1 VVKKKNLYKKNKKN
15 NIHVKKHSIHVK
27 RHDIHVKK
35 HNIKVKSA
43 DASDFTLSN
52 IEQDFIL
59 ESYNYY
65 SEHIPI
71 SVTIVKK
78 GGEFVPTYVLQVSV
92 ISKTTEMILEKVR
105 LELIRRVSLGAEDM
119 GDVKKTDLVEDKFNE
134 LIGILIGKYFPDS
147 DEDTATFLKSYLR
160 INSLGLG
167 ALELLM
173 DDESLEEL
181 VINQASE
188 PAWVYHKKHGWL
200 KTNIYLKNE
209 EQIRHYAGIIGRRVG
224 RQISVLSPLLDAHLG
239 SGDRVNATLSPVST
253 NGNTIT
259 IRKFSKDPW
268 TITKFIKTRTISS
281 EAAALIWTAV
291 QYELSALI
299 AGGTAS
305 GKTSA
310 LNVFANFFPPNQRI
324 ISIEDTREIVLP
336 KFLHW
341 VPLNTTLPNAEGK
354 GEINMGDLLVNSL
367 RMRPDRILVGEV
379 RRKRE
384 TETLFEAIHTGHSV
398 YATFHANSAKETV
411 ERLTNAPLDVPKIM
425 LSAISLVIV
434 QFRNR
439 RSGKRRTFQIAEIM
453 PNGESNVIMQYDIK
467 KDVLI
472 KVGKSKALY
481 DNISLFTGMTDSEIS
496 KELNDKVRVLKYL
509 VEKNIDDVD
518 GVGRIVAEYYT
529 NKVNLMHYVN
539 TNKDFPLASQ
549 LRIELPIQRS
559 APQPEAS
566 NELTNNIKEPNIDAP
581 QVEVS
586 KEDATVLVEKD
597 SQKEVHK
604 EAQKEAQDIVKGNA
618 SLKSDSADENNKGK
632 GGITKLLKVITSY
645 KKNIIKDVVKQN
657 KQQKIPSDN
666 SHSKASPSHFLKR
679 K

>member
-1 VVKKKNLYKKNKKN
+1 MIKSSKKPKRDLAVHKSKHLSIHKTIKVVHKKN
-15 NIHVKKHSIHVK
+15 
-27 RHDIHVKK
+27 
-35 HNIKVKSA
+35 
-43 DASDFTLSN
+43 
-52 IEQDFIL
+52 IL
-59 ESYNYY
+59 ENANTDSIANKEDVILDNYQFT
-65 SEHIPI
+65 SERIPI
-71 SVTIVKK
+71 NVTIVKK
-78 GGEFVPTYVLQVSV
+78 AGEFVPTYSLQISV

-105 LELIRRVSLGAEDM
+105 LELIRRVSLGVEDI
-119 GDVKKTDLVEDKFNE
+119 GDAKKTDLVEDKFNQ
-134 LIGILIGKYFPDS
+134 LIDILIDKYFPDS
-147 DEDTATFLKSYLR
+147 NQETVNFLRSYLK

-167 ALELLM
+167 NLELLM
-173 DDESLEEL
+173 NDETLEEL
-181 VINQASE
+181 VVNQATE
-188 PAWVYHKKHGWL
+188 PAWVYHKKYGWL
-200 KTNIYLKNE
+200 KTNVYLKNE
-209 EQIRHYAGIIGRRVG
+209 DQTKHYASIIGRKVG

-268 TITKFIKTRTISS
+268 TITKFLRTKTISP
-281 EAAALIWTAV
+281 EAAALIWTAI
-291 QYELSALI
+291 QFELSALI

-324 ISIEDTREIVLP
+324 LSIEDTREIVLP

-411 ERLTNAPLDVPKIM
+411 ERLTNPPLDVPKIM
-425 LSAISLVIV
+425 LPAISLIIV

-439 RSGKRRTFQIAEIM
+439 RSGMRRTFQIAEIL
-453 PNGESNVIMQYDIK
+453 PNGDANVILQYDIK
-467 KDVLI
+467 KDVLVRI
-472 KVGKSKALY
+472 SKSKALFA
-481 DNISLFTGMTDSEIS
+481 NISLFTGMTDAEIN
-496 KELNDKVRVLKYL
+496 KELSDKIKVLNYL
-509 VEKNIDDVD
+509 VKKNIDDVD

-529 NKVNLMHYVN
+529 DKVNLMKYIN

-549 LRIELPIQRS
+549 LQLETPKIVLTPTTKIKDDTLKSIPKNVTLLNNSEPEDKSSKDKEL
-559 APQPEAS
+559 
-566 NELTNNIKEPNIDAP
+566 K
-581 QVEVS
+581 
-586 KEDATVLVEKD
+586 EKD
-597 SQKEVHK
+597 SKLKELK
-604 EAQKEAQDIVKGNA
+604 EKELKDKG
-618 SLKSDSADENNKGK
+618 SNN
-632 GGITKLLKVITSY
+632 S
-645 KKNIIKDVVKQN
+645 NSSN
-657 KQQKIPSDN
+657 SSIPSTDSN
-666 SHSKASPSHFLKR
+666 STASQPVQPVLSEMSPAHKNFSSIMSKLPSLRSKN

>member
-1 VVKKKNLYKKNKKN
+1 VADKKLKKSKNKTTKVV
-15 NIHVKKHSIHVK
+15 NI
-27 RHDIHVKK
+27 R
-35 HNIKVKSA
+35 KSK
-43 DASDFTLSN
+43 SVTILST
-52 IEQDFIL
+52 EQEAFGNKEDTIL
-59 ESYNYY
+59 DSYEFK
-65 SEHIPI
+65 SERIPI

-78 GGEFVPTYVLQVSV
+78 RGEFVPTYVLKISV

-105 LELIRRVSLGAEDM
+105 LELIRRVSLGAEDL
-119 GDVKKTDLVEDKFNE
+119 GDVKKTDLIEDKFNQ
-134 LIGILIGKYFPDS
+134 LIDILIDKYFPDS
-147 DEDTATFLKSYLR
+147 DAEVISFLRSYLKM
-160 INSLGLG
+160 NSLGLG
-167 ALELLM
+167 NLELLM
-173 DDESLEEL
+173 NDENLEEL

-200 KTNIYLKNE
+200 RTNVYLKSE
-209 EQIRHYAGIIGRRVG
+209 EQTRHYASIIGRRVG
-224 RQISVLSPLLDAHLG
+224 RQITVLTPLLDAHLG

-268 TITKFIKTRTISS
+268 TITKFLKTDTISA
-281 EAAALIWTAV
+281 EAAALIWTAI
-291 QYELSALI
+291 QFELSALI

-324 ISIEDTREIVLP
+324 LSIEDTREIVLP

-425 LSAISLVIV
+425 LSAISLIIV

-439 RSGKRRTFQIAEIM
+439 RSGKRRTFQIAEIL
-453 PNGESNVIMQYDIK
+453 PDGEANVILQYDIK
-467 KDVLI
+467 KDLLVRI
-472 KVGKSKALY
+472 GKSKALY
-481 DNISLFTGMTDSEIS
+481 DNIALFTGMTDSEIT
-496 KELNDKVRVLKYL
+496 KELSDKVKVLNYL
-509 VEKNIDDVD
+509 VKKNIDDVD

-529 NKVNLMHYVN
+529 DKANLMRYVLG
-539 TNKDFPLASQ
+539 NKDFPLPSQ
-549 LRIELPIQRS
+549 LKLELPQISVDKGVKGDTAKGTTGTTSKDDPGKVSVQNVKEELVKEADKLNPS
-559 APQPEAS
+559 INDSIFAPDVVNKSLA
-566 NELTNNIKEPNIDAP
+566 
-581 QVEVS
+581 
-586 KEDATVLVEKD
+586 KD
-597 SQKEVHK
+597 S
-604 EAQKEAQDIVKGNA
+604 
-618 SLKSDSADENNKGK
+618 KSGVQS
-632 GGITKLLKVITSY
+632 
-645 KKNIIKDVVKQN
+645 KKDKQGSGLMPPPAP
-657 KQQKIPSDN
+657 KHSQQN
-666 SHSKASPSHFLKR
+666 SK
-679 K
+679 